1 MAIGSY
7 LDIICEAFNN
17 QAIPRLIDLNGE
29 HFKGITDYPKMV
41 HGDIEKIDMNKL
53 AQYIQTMVGTGVLI
67 PDGELETY
75 VREAAN
81 LPPKVSDDERFIDP
95 DRKDQQTKDLED
107 GSQNNNVHPEDN
119 QDVAEDDGKVQEAK
133 KRLGR
138 S

>member
-1 MAIGSY
+1 M
-7 LDIICEAFNN
+7 
-17 QAIPRLIDLNGE
+17 
-29 HFKGITDYPKMV
+29 
-41 HGDIEKIDMNKL
+41 
-53 AQYIQTMVGTGVLI
+53 
-67 PDGELETY
+67 
-75 VREAAN
+75 
-81 LPPKVSDDERFIDP
+81 PPKVSDDERFIDP